1 MNIMLAQELIS
12 SVIPVLHPM
21 DTGAKALRLMN
32 EYHLSQ
38 LPMVMENK
46 YVGLLEEDD
55 VIDWEDPDMLLQQ
68 ATGELFKPAIL
79 EGAHF
84 YEALKLFHDF
94 KLSALPVVNRDNEYL
109 GVITKDNLLAVLAMY
124 NGVKEPGGL
133 VVLEVGPRDYSLA
146 EIARIAE
153 SNDVTLLSVNTITN
167 PATGKLEV
175 LLKTNRQDL
184 QGLVA
189 TFERFNYVIK
199 YTFSEELE
207 EDLVKKNYEL
217 LMTYLSM

>member
-1 MNIMLAQELIS
+1 MLAQELIS
-12 SVIPVLHPM
+12 SVVPVLHPM

-32 EYHLSQ
+32 EYHLTQ
-38 LPMVMENK
+38 LPMVTDNK
-46 YVGLLEEDD
+46 YVGLVEEDD
-55 VIDWEDPDMLLQQ
+55 IIDWEDPDLLLET
-68 ATGELFKPAIL
+68 AAGSVFKPAVL

-94 KLSALPVVNRDNEYL
+94 KLSALPVVTRENEYL
-109 GVITKDNLLAVLAMY
+109 GVITKDNMLAMLAMY

-167 PATGKLEV
+167 PGSGKLEI

-184 QGLVA
+184 QNLIA
-189 TFERFNYVIK
+189 TFERFNYTIK

-207 EDLVKKNYEL
+207 EDLVKKNYDL
-217 LMTYLSM
+217 LMSYLSM